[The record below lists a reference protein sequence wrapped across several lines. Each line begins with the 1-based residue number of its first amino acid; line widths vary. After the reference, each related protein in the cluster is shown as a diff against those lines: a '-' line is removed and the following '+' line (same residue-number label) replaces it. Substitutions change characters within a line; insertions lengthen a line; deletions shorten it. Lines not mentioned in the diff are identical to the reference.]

1 LGGGRA
7 VASRKQLLDWL
18 NGYMRISEVSD
29 YLPNGLQIEGT
40 EEITTVVSAVS
51 INRDII
57 ERAVADDADVILVH
71 HGMFWRNED
80 MTLRGYRKKRV
91 KLILDHDINL
101 LAYHLPLDMH
111 PEIGHSNLI
120 LRGIGAIAEPPD
132 ESGIGRLGSF
142 PSPIS
147 FKELIE
153 RINDALC
160 TKARYFHNGKDSIET
175 VYVVSGA
182 GRNEI
187 DRVAELG
194 VDAYIT
200 GDAKESTPYISR
212 EMGMNYIFAGHY
224 NTERLGMVELTK
236 LIADRFGIDARFID
250 IENPL

>member
-182 GRNEI
+182 GRNE
-187 DRVAELG
+187 
-194 VDAYIT
+194 
-200 GDAKESTPYISR
+200 STPYISH